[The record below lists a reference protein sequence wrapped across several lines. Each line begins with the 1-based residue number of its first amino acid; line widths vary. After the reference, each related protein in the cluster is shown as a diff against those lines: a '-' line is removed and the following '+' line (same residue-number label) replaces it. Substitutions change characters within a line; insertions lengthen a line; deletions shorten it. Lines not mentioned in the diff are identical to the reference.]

1 MLVSGLAAVNYL
13 AINSTGPD
21 LWHEKSPKKRTTPQ
35 ARRGSTGDSS
45 YGLYKRKSISMGGH
59 YRHSWGIFE
68 WGGGGQQFFSTN
80 TQFCLPKKNPLLYPI
95 PHTPLYHAFVSH
107 TVMQLLTL
115 GKKYIIIKK
124 MAENRQT

>member
-59 YRHSWGIFE
+59 YRHSWDIFE
-68 WGGGGQQFFSTN
+68 WGGATIFFHKYSILST
-80 TQFCLPKKNPLLYPI
+80 KKNPLLYPI

-115 GKKYIIIKK
+115 GKNYIIIIK